1 MVIPETLTVPLK
13 ADRDGVVRVGGT
25 RVRLDTVVYAYN
37 EGAIPEEIVSQYPAL
52 SLEDVYSVIAFY
64 LKNQVEIDT
73 YVKQRAE
80 EAAENRKRVEAKPR
94 YKEFRKRLRSRK
106 NS

>member
-1 MVIPETLTVPLK
+1 
-13 ADRDGVVRVGGT
+13 
-25 RVRLDTVVYAYN
+25 
-37 EGAIPEEIVSQYPAL
+37 
-52 SLEDVYSVIAFY
+52 VIAFY

-106 NS
+106 KS